1 LSGTIDVLVRFDLFV
16 NHQGSSDYSL
26 AKDRIADLTLMGE
39 FTAALPD
46 SEFEAVL
53 DGTLEV
59 VDNPNIQQVL
69 NQVLSPKN
77 TSMDDMIK
85 VIRSMDH
92 SNNFS
97 YYVSEV
103 FIGW

>member
-1 LSGTIDVLVRFDLFV
+1 M
-16 NHQGSSDYSL
+16 NHQSSSDYSL

-39 FTAALPD
+39 FTAFLPD
-46 SEFEAVL
+46 SELEAAL

-77 TSMDDMIK
+77 TSVDDMIK

-92 SNNFS
+92 SDES
-97 YYVSEV
+97 TYYVSKV